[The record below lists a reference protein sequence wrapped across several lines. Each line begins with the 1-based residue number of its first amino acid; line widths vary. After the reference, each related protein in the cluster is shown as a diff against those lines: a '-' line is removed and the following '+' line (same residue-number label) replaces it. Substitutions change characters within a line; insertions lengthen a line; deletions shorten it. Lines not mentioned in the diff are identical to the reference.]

1 MSLRKLMA
9 NNKIFARQLAKEL
22 REDHPDIRPGKVAMD
37 MIIKKV
43 KEREPSVKNQQR
55 LIPMVWDILFPG
67 DEPPKDEPL
76 FLF

>member
-1 MSLRKLMA
+1 MSLRKLMT

-22 REDHPDIRPGKVAMD
+22 REDHPDISPGKVAMD

-43 KEREPSVKNQQR
+43 EGREPSVKNQQR

-67 DEPPKDEPL
+67 IEPPKEEPL